1 MQVICLEL
9 CACAYMHSVEK
20 IRMVLSS
27 SHGGTDHAARIMPR
41 RPSRLWT
48 LDREDTNE
56 AFKGFSG
63 ISGC

>member
-56 AFKGFSG
+56 AF
-63 ISGC
+63 